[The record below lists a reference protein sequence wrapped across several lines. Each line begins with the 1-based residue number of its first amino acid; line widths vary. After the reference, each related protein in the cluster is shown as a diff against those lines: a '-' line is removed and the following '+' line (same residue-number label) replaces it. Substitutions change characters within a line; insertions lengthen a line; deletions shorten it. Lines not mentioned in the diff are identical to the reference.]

1 MAVNVRVYSRL
12 LLVSCCIWRP
22 RSKSSK
28 FLLGFLKNSK
38 KTSKLSFFLFLFFSF
53 SFLFFS
59 RCFEKNSPRCKNMPQ
74 KNWFQIVYGKSL
86 IHSRRWVQWWE
97 IKWPST
103 KHSLISHHNSNK
115 AIKLHAL
122 QIWKCIH
129 GFGWFWHAPSFGP
142 TQNNYLHSSKCKTSI
157 VD

>member
-1 MAVNVRVYSRL
+1 ML
-12 LLVSCCIWRP
+12 FW
-22 RSKSSK
+22 K
-28 FLLGFLKNSK
+28 
-38 KTSKLSFFLFLFFSF
+38 KLS
-53 SFLFFS
+53 
-59 RCFEKNSPRCKNMPQ
+59 KMQKYATKK